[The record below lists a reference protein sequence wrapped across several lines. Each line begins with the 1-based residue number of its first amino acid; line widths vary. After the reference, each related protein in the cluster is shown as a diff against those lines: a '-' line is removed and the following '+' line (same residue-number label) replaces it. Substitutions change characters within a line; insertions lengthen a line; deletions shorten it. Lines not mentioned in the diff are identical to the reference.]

1 MFYTHWKKIV
11 LALTGIFW
19 ASCDNTSSSAEE
31 VPEVSPTL
39 YGIEVPCDTGL
50 CMSIPVSFEEND
62 EESSSSF
69 AESSSSFVET
79 SSSFEESSSS
89 FEVPVPT
96 YGCGAIECPPPL
108 GLSSSSIAE
117 SSSSSIEAYSSSS
130 EALSYSSFSAV
141 YAPQTPCNLTDT
153 AATCDFDSLFSSKSS
168 EYTNKIY
175 AISCKQYKC
184 DSKTCTEA
192 TAQVDSE
199 HNPPSVCDENG
210 CVDYSL
216 LSSTQKKYT
225 CSDGKTYDQI
235 EFNARYHI
243 NEEKN

>member
-1 MFYTHWKKIV
+1 MFYKHWKKIV

-19 ASCDNTSSSAEE
+19 ASCGGDSNSTEPSGDCASCVYGVEVPHESSSSLVE
-31 VPEVSPTL
+31 T
-39 YGIEVPCDTGL
+39 
-50 CMSIPVSFEEND
+50 
-62 EESSSSF
+62 SSSF
-69 AESSSSFVET
+69 AESSSSY
-79 SSSFEESSSS
+79 
-89 FEVPVPT
+89 EVPVPT
-96 YGCGAIECPPPL
+96 YGCGAIECPPSL
-108 GLSSSSIAE
+108 DL

-199 HNPPSVCDENG
+199 HNPPSECNENG

-235 EFNARYHI
+235 EFNTRYRI
-243 NEEKN
+243 NEDKN

>member
-1 MFYTHWKKIV
+1 
-11 LALTGIFW
+11 
-19 ASCDNTSSSAEE
+19 
-31 VPEVSPTL
+31 
-39 YGIEVPCDTGL
+39 
-50 CMSIPVSFEEND
+50 VSFGEND

-79 SSSFEESSSS
+79 SSSFVESSSS
-89 FEVPVPT
+89 YETPVPT
-96 YGCGAIECPPPL
+96 YGCGAIECPPSL
-108 GLSSSSIAE
+108 DLSSSSR
-117 SSSSSIEAYSSSS
+117 IEAYSSSS

-225 CSDGKTYDQI
+225 CSDGNTYDQI
-235 EFNARYHI
+235 EFNTRYRI
-243 NEEKN
+243 NEDKN

>member
-1 MFYTHWKKIV
+1 MFFKYWKKIA

-19 ASCDNTSSSAEE
+19 ASCGGDSNSTEPSGDCASCVYGVEVPHESSSSLVE
-31 VPEVSPTL
+31 T
-39 YGIEVPCDTGL
+39 
-50 CMSIPVSFEEND
+50 
-62 EESSSSF
+62 SSSF
-69 AESSSSFVET
+69 AESSSSFVE
-79 SSSFEESSSS
+79 S
-89 FEVPVPT
+89 
-96 YGCGAIECPPPL
+96 
-108 GLSSSSIAE
+108 SSSSIE
-117 SSSSSIEAYSSSS
+117 ELSSSSSIEAYSSSS

-225 CSDGKTYDQI
+225 CSDGNTYDQI
-235 EFNARYHI
+235 EFNTRYRI
-243 NEEKN
+243 NEDKN

>member
-1 MFYTHWKKIV
+1 MFFKYWKKI
-11 LALTGIFW
+11 ALTLTGFFW
-19 ASCDNTSSSAEE
+19 ASCGGDSNSTDSGVDPVCEYGVE
-31 VPEVSPTL
+31 VPH
-39 YGIEVPCDTGL
+39 
-50 CMSIPVSFEEND
+50 
-62 EESSSSF
+62 
-69 AESSSSFVET
+69 ESSSSFVEPSSSLVET
-79 SSSFEESSSS
+79 SSSIAESSSS
-89 FEVPVPT
+89 T
-96 YGCGAIECPPPL
+96 IE
-108 GLSSSSIAE
+108 E

-130 EALSYSSFSAV
+130 EALAYSSFSAV

-153 AATCDFDSLFSSKSS
+153 AATTCDFDSLFSSKST

-199 HNPPSVCDENG
+199 HNPSSECDENG

>member
-1 MFYTHWKKIV
+1 MFFKYWKKI
-11 LALTGIFW
+11 ALTLTGFFW
-19 ASCDNTSSSAEE
+19 ASCGGDSNSTDSGVDPVCEYGVE
-31 VPEVSPTL
+31 VPH
-39 YGIEVPCDTGL
+39 
-50 CMSIPVSFEEND
+50 
-62 EESSSSF
+62 
-69 AESSSSFVET
+69 ESSSSFVEPSSSLVET
-79 SSSFEESSSS
+79 SSSIAKS
-89 FEVPVPT
+89 
-96 YGCGAIECPPPL
+96 
-108 GLSSSSIAE
+108 SSSSIEE

-130 EALSYSSFSAV
+130 EALAYSSFSAV

-153 AATCDFDSLFSSKSS
+153 AATTCDFDSLFSSKST

-199 HNPPSVCDENG
+199 HNPSSECDENG

>member
-19 ASCDNTSSSAEE
+19 ASCGGDSNSTDSGVDPVCEYGVE
-31 VPEVSPTL
+31 VPH
-39 YGIEVPCDTGL
+39 
-50 CMSIPVSFEEND
+50 
-62 EESSSSF
+62 
-69 AESSSSFVET
+69 
-79 SSSFEESSSS
+79 ESSSS
-89 FEVPVPT
+89 FEETSSSLVET
-96 YGCGAIECPPPL
+96 SSSIAES
-108 GLSSSSIAE
+108 SSSSIEE

-130 EALSYSSFSAV
+130 EALAFSSFSAV

-153 AATCDFDSLFSSKSS
+153 AATTCDFDSLFSSKSA

-175 AISCKQYKC
+175 GISCKQYKC

-199 HNPPSVCDENG
+199 HNPSSECDENG

>member
-1 MFYTHWKKIV
+1 MFFKYWKKI
-11 LALTGIFW
+11 ALTLTGFFW
-19 ASCDNTSSSAEE
+19 ASCGGDSNSTDSGVDPVCEYGVE
-31 VPEVSPTL
+31 VPH
-39 YGIEVPCDTGL
+39 
-50 CMSIPVSFEEND
+50 
-62 EESSSSF
+62 
-69 AESSSSFVET
+69 ESSSSFVEPSSSLVET
-79 SSSFEESSSS
+79 SSSIAESSSS
-89 FEVPVPT
+89 S
-96 YGCGAIECPPPL
+96 IE
-108 GLSSSSIAE
+108 E

-130 EALSYSSFSAV
+130 EALAFSSFSAV
-141 YAPQTPCNLTDT
+141 YAPQTPCNLIDT
-153 AATCDFDSLFSSKSS
+153 AATTCDFDSLFSSKST

-199 HNPPSVCDENG
+199 HNPSSECDENG

-225 CSDGKTYDQI
+225 CSDGNTYDQI
-235 EFNARYHI
+235 EFNTRYRI

>member
-1 MFYTHWKKIV
+1 MFYKHWKKIV
-11 LALTGIFW
+11 LALTGFFW
-19 ASCDNTSSSAEE
+19 ASCDNTSSSAEDD
-31 VPEVSPTL
+31 PQVSPAL

-50 CMSIPVSFEEND
+50 CSSIPVSSEANGE
-62 EESSSSF
+62 
-69 AESSSSFVET
+69 ESSSSFVET
-79 SSSFEESSSS
+79 SSSFVESSSS
-89 FEVPVPT
+89 YETPVPT

-108 GLSSSSIAE
+108 DL

-199 HNPPSVCDENG
+199 HNPSSECDENG

>member
-1 MFYTHWKKIV
+1 MFFKYWKKI
-11 LALTGIFW
+11 ALTLTGFFW
-19 ASCDNTSSSAEE
+19 ASCGGDSNSTDSGVDPVCEYGVE
-31 VPEVSPTL
+31 VPH
-39 YGIEVPCDTGL
+39 
-50 CMSIPVSFEEND
+50 
-62 EESSSSF
+62 
-69 AESSSSFVET
+69 ESSSSFVEPSSSLVET
-79 SSSFEESSSS
+79 SSSIAESSSS
-89 FEVPVPT
+89 S
-96 YGCGAIECPPPL
+96 IE
-108 GLSSSSIAE
+108 E

-130 EALSYSSFSAV
+130 EALAYSSFSAV

-153 AATCDFDSLFSSKSS
+153 AATTCDFDSLFSSKST

-199 HNPPSVCDENG
+199 HNPSSECDENG

>member
-1 MFYTHWKKIV
+1 MFYTHWKKI
-11 LALTGIFW
+11 ALTLTGFFW
-19 ASCDNTSSSAEE
+19 ASCGGDSNSTDSGVDPVCEYGVE
-31 VPEVSPTL
+31 VPH
-39 YGIEVPCDTGL
+39 
-50 CMSIPVSFEEND
+50 
-62 EESSSSF
+62 ESSSSF
-69 AESSSSFVET
+69 EETSSSLVETSSNIAESSSSY
-79 SSSFEESSSS
+79 
-89 FEVPVPT
+89 EVPVPT

-108 GLSSSSIAE
+108 DLSSSSIAE

-130 EALSYSSFSAV
+130 EALAFSSFSAV

-225 CSDGKTYDQI
+225 CSDGNTYDQI
-235 EFNARYHI
+235 EFNTRYRI
-243 NEEKN
+243 NEDKN

>member
-1 MFYTHWKKIV
+1 MFFKYWKKI
-11 LALTGIFW
+11 ALTLTGFFW
-19 ASCDNTSSSAEE
+19 ASCGGDSNSTDSGVDPVCEYGVE
-31 VPEVSPTL
+31 VPH
-39 YGIEVPCDTGL
+39 
-50 CMSIPVSFEEND
+50 
-62 EESSSSF
+62 
-69 AESSSSFVET
+69 ESSSSFVEPSSSLVET
-79 SSSFEESSSS
+79 SSSIAESSSS
-89 FEVPVPT
+89 S
-96 YGCGAIECPPPL
+96 IE
-108 GLSSSSIAE
+108 E

-130 EALSYSSFSAV
+130 EALAYSSFSAV

-153 AATCDFDSLFSSKSS
+153 AATTCDFDSLFSSKST

-199 HNPPSVCDENG
+199 HNPSSECDENG

-216 LSSTQKKYT
+216 LSSTEKKYT

>member
-1 MFYTHWKKIV
+1 MFYKHWKKIA

-19 ASCDNTSSSAEE
+19 ASCDNTSSSAEDD
-31 VPEVSPTL
+31 PQVSPAL

-50 CMSIPVSFEEND
+50 CSSIPVSSEANGE
-62 EESSSSF
+62 
-69 AESSSSFVET
+69 ESSSSFVE
-79 SSSFEESSSS
+79 SSSS
-89 FEVPVPT
+89 YETPVPT
-96 YGCGAIECPPPL
+96 YGCGAIECPPSL
-108 GLSSSSIAE
+108 DL

-225 CSDGKTYDQI
+225 CSDGNTYDQI
-235 EFNARYHI
+235 EFNTRYRI
-243 NEEKN
+243 NEDKN

>member
-1 MFYTHWKKIV
+1 MFFKYWKKIA
-11 LALTGIFW
+11 LALTGFFW
-19 ASCDNTSSSAEE
+19 ASCGGDSNSTEPSNDCALCEYGVE
-31 VPEVSPTL
+31 VPH
-39 YGIEVPCDTGL
+39 
-50 CMSIPVSFEEND
+50 
-62 EESSSSF
+62 
-69 AESSSSFVET
+69 
-79 SSSFEESSSS
+79 ESSSS
-89 FEVPVPT
+89 FEETSSNIAESSSSSIEESSSSYEVPLPT

-108 GLSSSSIAE
+108 GLSSSNIAE

-130 EALSYSSFSAV
+130 EALAFSSFSAV
-141 YAPQTPCNLTDT
+141 YAPQTPCNLIDT
-153 AATCDFDSLFSSKSS
+153 AATTCDFDSLFSSKSA

-175 AISCKQYKC
+175 GISCKQYKC

-199 HNPPSVCDENG
+199 HNPSSECDENG

-216 LSSTQKKYT
+216 LSSTEKKYT

>member
-1 MFYTHWKKIV
+1 MFFKYWKKI
-11 LALTGIFW
+11 ALTLTGFFW
-19 ASCDNTSSSAEE
+19 ASCGGDSNSTDSGVDPVCEYGVE
-31 VPEVSPTL
+31 VPH
-39 YGIEVPCDTGL
+39 
-50 CMSIPVSFEEND
+50 
-62 EESSSSF
+62 
-69 AESSSSFVET
+69 ESSSSFVEPSSSLVET
-79 SSSFEESSSS
+79 SSSIAESSSS
-89 FEVPVPT
+89 S
-96 YGCGAIECPPPL
+96 IE
-108 GLSSSSIAE
+108 E

-130 EALSYSSFSAV
+130 EALAYSSFSAV

-153 AATCDFDSLFSSKSS
+153 AATTCDFDSLFSSKST

-199 HNPPSVCDENG
+199 HNPSSECDENG

-235 EFNARYHI
+235 EFNARYRI
-243 NEEKN
+243 NEDKN

>member
-1 MFYTHWKKIV
+1 MFYKHWKKIV

-19 ASCDNTSSSAEE
+19 ASCDNTSSSAEDD
-31 VPEVSPTL
+31 PQVSPAL

-50 CMSIPVSFEEND
+50 CSSIPVSSEEND
-62 EESSSSF
+62 E
-69 AESSSSFVET
+69 ESSSSFVET

-96 YGCGAIECPPPL
+96 YGCGAIECPPSL
-108 GLSSSSIAE
+108 DL

-199 HNPPSVCDENG
+199 HNPPSECNENG

-235 EFNARYHI
+235 EFNTRYRI
-243 NEEKN
+243 NEDKN

>member
-1 MFYTHWKKIV
+1 MFFKYWKKI
-11 LALTGIFW
+11 ALTLTGFFW
-19 ASCDNTSSSAEE
+19 ASCGGDSNSTDSGVDPVCEYGVEVPHESSSSLVE
-31 VPEVSPTL
+31 T
-39 YGIEVPCDTGL
+39 
-50 CMSIPVSFEEND
+50 
-62 EESSSSF
+62 SSSF
-69 AESSSSFVET
+69 AESSSSFVE
-79 SSSFEESSSS
+79 SSSS
-89 FEVPVPT
+89 S
-96 YGCGAIECPPPL
+96 IEE
-108 GLSSSSIAE
+108 LSSSSR
-117 SSSSSIEAYSSSS
+117 IEAYSSSS

-225 CSDGKTYDQI
+225 CSDGNTYDQI
-235 EFNARYHI
+235 EFNTRYRI
-243 NEEKN
+243 NEDKN

>member
-1 MFYTHWKKIV
+1 MFYKHWKKIV
-11 LALTGIFW
+11 LALTGFFW
-19 ASCDNTSSSAEE
+19 ASCDNTSSSAEDD
-31 VPEVSPTL
+31 PQVSPAL

-50 CMSIPVSFEEND
+50 CSSIPVSSEANG

-69 AESSSSFVET
+69 VESSSSFVET
-79 SSSFEESSSS
+79 SSSFVESSSS
-89 FEVPVPT
+89 YETPVPT
-96 YGCGAIECPPPL
+96 YGCGAIECPPSL
-108 GLSSSSIAE
+108 DL

-199 HNPPSVCDENG
+199 HNPPSECNENG

-235 EFNARYHI
+235 EFNTRYRI
-243 NEEKN
+243 NEDKN

>member
-1 MFYTHWKKIV
+1 MFFKYWKKI
-11 LALTGIFW
+11 ALTLTGFFW
-19 ASCDNTSSSAEE
+19 ASCGGDSNSTDSGVDPVCEYGVE
-31 VPEVSPTL
+31 VPH
-39 YGIEVPCDTGL
+39 
-50 CMSIPVSFEEND
+50 
-62 EESSSSF
+62 
-69 AESSSSFVET
+69 ESSSSFVEP
-79 SSSFEESSSS
+79 SSSLVE
-89 FEVPVPT
+89 T
-96 YGCGAIECPPPL
+96 
-108 GLSSSSIAE
+108 SSSIAE
-117 SSSSSIEAYSSSS
+117 SSSSSIEESSSSSIEAYSSSSIEAYSSSS
-130 EALSYSSFSAV
+130 EALAYSSFSAV

-153 AATCDFDSLFSSKSS
+153 AATTCDFDSLFSSKST

-199 HNPPSVCDENG
+199 HNPSSECDENG

-216 LSSTQKKYT
+216 LSSTEKKYT

>member
-19 ASCDNTSSSAEE
+19 ASCGGDSNSTDSGVDPVCEYGVE
-31 VPEVSPTL
+31 VPH
-39 YGIEVPCDTGL
+39 
-50 CMSIPVSFEEND
+50 
-62 EESSSSF
+62 
-69 AESSSSFVET
+69 ESSSSFVEPSSSLVET
-79 SSSFEESSSS
+79 SSSIAESSSS
-89 FEVPVPT
+89 S
-96 YGCGAIECPPPL
+96 IE
-108 GLSSSSIAE
+108 E

-130 EALSYSSFSAV
+130 EALAYSSFSAV

-153 AATCDFDSLFSSKSS
+153 AATTCDFDSLFSSKST

-192 TAQVDSE
+192 TARVDSE
-199 HNPPSVCDENG
+199 HNPSSECDENG

>member
-1 MFYTHWKKIV
+1 MFFKYWKKIA

-19 ASCDNTSSSAEE
+19 ASCGGDSKSTEPSGDCASCVYGVEVPHESSSSLVE
-31 VPEVSPTL
+31 T
-39 YGIEVPCDTGL
+39 
-50 CMSIPVSFEEND
+50 
-62 EESSSSF
+62 SSSF
-69 AESSSSFVET
+69 AESSSSFVE
-79 SSSFEESSSS
+79 S
-89 FEVPVPT
+89 
-96 YGCGAIECPPPL
+96 
-108 GLSSSSIAE
+108 SSSSIE
-117 SSSSSIEAYSSSS
+117 ELSSSSSIEAYSSSS
-130 EALSYSSFSAV
+130 EALAFSSFSAV

-153 AATCDFDSLFSSKSS
+153 AATTCDFDSLFSSKST

-175 AISCKQYKC
+175 GISCKQYKC

-192 TAQVDSE
+192 TARVDSE
-199 HNPPSVCDENG
+199 HNPSFECDENG

>member
-1 MFYTHWKKIV
+1 MFFKYWKKIA

-19 ASCDNTSSSAEE
+19 ASCGGDSNSTEPSGDCASCVYGVE
-31 VPEVSPTL
+31 VPH
-39 YGIEVPCDTGL
+39 
-50 CMSIPVSFEEND
+50 
-62 EESSSSF
+62 ESSSSLVETSSSI
-69 AESSSSFVET
+69 AESSSS
-79 SSSFEESSSS
+79 S
-89 FEVPVPT
+89 
-96 YGCGAIECPPPL
+96 IE
-108 GLSSSSIAE
+108 E

-130 EALSYSSFSAV
+130 EALAFSSFSAV
-141 YAPQTPCNLTDT
+141 YAPQTPCNLIDT
-153 AATCDFDSLFSSKSS
+153 AATTCDFDSLFSSKSA

-199 HNPPSVCDENG
+199 HNPSSECDENG

>member
-1 MFYTHWKKIV
+1 MFYKHWKKIA

-19 ASCDNTSSSAEE
+19 ASCGGDSNSTEPSGDCASCEYGVE
-31 VPEVSPTL
+31 VPH
-39 YGIEVPCDTGL
+39 
-50 CMSIPVSFEEND
+50 
-62 EESSSSF
+62 ESSSSL
-69 AESSSSFVET
+69 AESSSSFVE
-79 SSSFEESSSS
+79 SSSS
-89 FEVPVPT
+89 S
-96 YGCGAIECPPPL
+96 IEE
-108 GLSSSSIAE
+108 LSSSSR
-117 SSSSSIEAYSSSS
+117 IEAYSSSS

-199 HNPPSVCDENG
+199 HNPPSECNENG

-225 CSDGKTYDQI
+225 CSDGKIYDQI
-235 EFNARYHI
+235 EFNTRYRI
-243 NEEKN
+243 NEDKN

>member
-19 ASCDNTSSSAEE
+19 ASCGGDSNSTDSGVDPVCEYGVE
-31 VPEVSPTL
+31 VPH
-39 YGIEVPCDTGL
+39 
-50 CMSIPVSFEEND
+50 
-62 EESSSSF
+62 
-69 AESSSSFVET
+69 ESSSSFVEPSSSLVET
-79 SSSFEESSSS
+79 SSNIAESSSS
-89 FEVPVPT
+89 S
-96 YGCGAIECPPPL
+96 IE
-108 GLSSSSIAE
+108 E

-130 EALSYSSFSAV
+130 EALAFSSFSAV

-153 AATCDFDSLFSSKSS
+153 AATTCDFDSLFSSKST

>member
-1 MFYTHWKKIV
+1 MFFKYWKKI
-11 LALTGIFW
+11 ALTLTGFFW
-19 ASCDNTSSSAEE
+19 ASCGGDSNSTDSGVDPVCEYGVE
-31 VPEVSPTL
+31 VPH
-39 YGIEVPCDTGL
+39 
-50 CMSIPVSFEEND
+50 
-62 EESSSSF
+62 
-69 AESSSSFVET
+69 ESSSSFVET
-79 SSSFEESSSS
+79 SSNIAESNSSSIEESSSS
-89 FEVPVPT
+89 YEVPLPT

-130 EALSYSSFSAV
+130 EALAYSSFSAV

-153 AATCDFDSLFSSKSS
+153 AATTCDFDSLFSSKST

-199 HNPPSVCDENG
+199 HNPSSECDENG